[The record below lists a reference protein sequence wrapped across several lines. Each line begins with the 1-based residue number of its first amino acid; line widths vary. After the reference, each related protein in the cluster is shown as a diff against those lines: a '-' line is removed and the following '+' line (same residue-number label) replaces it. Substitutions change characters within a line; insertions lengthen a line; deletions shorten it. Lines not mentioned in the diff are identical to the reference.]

1 MQVVV
6 RNPLWAV
13 RDRYFFAIPETE
25 TYTGERIATPPW
37 VEYPA
42 LCITAPIPGGFR
54 IIDLDRVVSIDD
66 QEFTAPARNEKPGA
80 DRVVRVQGDRGK
92 EYLVTIRGSH
102 RSCTCTGYG
111 FRRKC
116 KHLLQ
121 AE

>member
-1 MQVVV
+1 MQVMV
-6 RNPLWAV
+6 RNPLWEV
-13 RDRYFFAIPETE
+13 RDRYQFWIPEFLTF
-25 TYTGERIATPPW
+25 TGDRLKTPDW
-37 VEYPA
+37 VESEA
-42 LCITAPIPGGFR
+42 VCLTAPIPGGQR
-54 IIDLDRVVSIDD
+54 IIAMESVVSIDD
-66 QEFTAPARNEKPGA
+66 QIVVTPVKATTPDR

-92 EYLVTIRGSH
+92 EYLVTIRGGH